1 LSGTHIGE
9 IGRIASKEVTLQLI
23 NSECMPV
30 LLYGLE
36 CYSVAMHD
44 IISLDFAVARH
55 LMKLFKSTN
64 INVVDECTSLFHF
77 MLSSEKIEK

>member
-1 LSGTHIGE
+1 
-9 IGRIASKEVTLQLI
+9 
-23 NSECMPV
+23 MPV